1 MFKYLT
7 SFFGYKYEPVN
18 QNTSLLNNNTTTNY
32 TQLDNNLKKY
42 NCSFCFNSF
51 NTIDEQK
58 EILNVKIERLNFLIA
73 EIEPWKDEA
82 PEGKPSNQSIL
93 NNHII
98 EKNTYIQVLSEL

>member
-1 MFKYLT
+1 M
-7 SFFGYKYEPVN
+7 
-18 QNTSLLNNNTTTNY
+18 
-32 TQLDNNLKKY
+32 
-42 NCSFCFNSF
+42 
-51 NTIDEQK
+51 TIDEQK
-58 EILNVKIERLNFLIA
+58 EILNAKIERLNFLIA